1 MCWAQVKPALKYLT
15 DPKYEHDRP
24 KNTHSST
31 HDKYFK
37 EQIMSKQQYNLHTKT
52 DYLNRKMFLDPAGP
66 VTIQRFEEVKYKKIA
81 DFEATARGFFWQP
94 EEISLTKD
102 SNDFKDASDAVKHI
116 FTSNLLRQTA
126 LDSLQGRGPSQIF
139 MPVISLPELEALVY
153 NWTFFETNIH
163 SKSYSHII
171 RNIYNVPKDVFNTI
185 HDTKEIVDMASSV
198 GDYYEALHMVNCRKQ
213 MGETVTEHEHVRAIW
228 MALHAS
234 YALEAFRFM
243 VSFATSLAMVEN
255 RIFIGNG
262 NIISLILQDELLHKG
277 WTAYLIN
284 QVIKEDPRF
293 LVAKEECEQEV
304 YQLYMDVIREEKAW
318 ADYLFNKGPVIGLN
332 ANILKDFVDY
342 TAVGALKDI
351 GIKYQGIAP
360 KSTPIPWFN
369 KHTDTSKKQTAL
381 QENESTNY
389 VIGVMSEGIDYDAL
403 PAL

>member
-1 MCWAQVKPALKYLT
+1 
-15 DPKYEHDRP
+15 
-24 KNTHSST
+24 
-31 HDKYFK
+31 
-37 EQIMSKQQYNLHTKT
+37 MSKQQYNLSTKT
-52 DYLNRKMFLDPAGP
+52 DYLSRKMFLDPAGP

-81 DFEATARGFFWQP
+81 DFDATARGFFWQP

-102 SNDFKDASDAVKHI
+102 ANDFKDASDAVKHI

-126 LDSLQGRGPSQIF
+126 LDSLQGRGPTQVF
-139 MPVISLPELEALVY
+139 TPVCSLPEVEALMY
-153 NWTFFETNIH
+153 NWGFFETNIH

-198 GDYYEALHMVNCRKQ
+198 GKYYDELHVINCRKELGQ
-213 MGETVTEHEHVRAIW
+213 EVTEKEHVRAVW

-255 RIFIGNG
+255 KIFIGNG

-277 WTAYLIN
+277 WTAYMIN
-284 QVIKEDPRF
+284 QVVKEDPRF
-293 LVAKEECEQEV
+293 VVAKQECEAEV
-304 YQLYMDVIREEKAW
+304 YQLYMDVIREEKDW
-318 ADYLFNKGPVIGLN
+318 ANYLFKMGPVIGLN
-332 ANILKDFVDY
+332 ANILRDFVDY
-342 TAVGALKDI
+342 TAVDALKQI
-351 GIKYQGIAP
+351 GIKYQASAP

-389 VIGVMSEGIDYDAL
+389 VIGVMGEGIDYDAL
-403 PAL
+403 PVL